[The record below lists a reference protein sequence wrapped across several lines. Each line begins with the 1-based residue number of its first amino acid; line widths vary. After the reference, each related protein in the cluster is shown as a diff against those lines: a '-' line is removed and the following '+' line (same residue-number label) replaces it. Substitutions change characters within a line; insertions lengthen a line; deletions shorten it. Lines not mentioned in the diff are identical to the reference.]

1 MVRNSNSGHCIPR
14 MLQALHLS
22 EPGRHTRF
30 LGLTLR
36 ISEEYA
42 IMISRREIRYQVER
56 ASKHANIT
64 LFPFPKRGTR
74 HCECTCRNR
83 IKDLNKLSP
92 APRLK
97 ARARTVQLLTSV
109 QLETRFPTPL
119 VSHNFSLRIAS
130 SQWLAG
136 NHNPQLLR
144 VIRRTNPKYWR
155 RGGGNGRR
163 LGLQGVAGRGERF
176 IETLWTFP
184 FLMLYLFSCASLGNL
199 EMMAHYECLTRG
211 CCRWLQRRPVRETL
225 QMSKTLHCILAKS
238 EPSCIVS

>member
-1 MVRNSNSGHCIPR
+1 VKTSDAPRDPTNSESIKTGKCWIFMVRNSTSGHCIPR

-42 IMISRREIRYQVER
+42 VMISRREIRYQVER
-56 ASKHANIT
+56 ASKHANIR

-97 ARARTVQLLTSV
+97 ARARTVQLLTYCTARNALSH
-109 QLETRFPTPL
+109 TPC
-119 VSHNFSLRIAS
+119 
-130 SQWLAG
+130 Q
-136 NHNPQLLR
+136 PQFL
-144 VIRRTNPKYWR
+144 TKNCFF
-155 RGGGNGRR
+155 
-163 LGLQGVAGRGERF
+163 AMACGEQQPA
-176 IETLWTFP
+176 TT
-184 FLMLYLFSCASLGNL
+184 A
-199 EMMAHYECLTRG
+199 
-211 CCRWLQRRPVRETL
+211 
-225 QMSKTLHCILAKS
+225 
-238 EPSCIVS
+238 